1 MIYKTH
7 VIRLFLSLLLIPL
20 FVFGANEN
28 IFKEV
33 DTIIEAAIS
42 DSAWPGA
49 VLVVGDKDGIQYHKS
64 YGFHTY
70 QKKEKTKPDDIFD
83 LASITKVM
91 ATTPAVMDLYEKR
104 EISLED
110 PIVKYIPEFKGSNET
125 ATLMKELVSI
135 RHLLTHTSGLP
146 AYKSFNYSEET
157 PGSIMASILSTD
169 LDTLPGTR
177 YVYSCLG
184 FITLGE
190 MVKRVSGLPLNE
202 YVKKNIYSP
211 LGMDHTTYL
220 PPSDWMDRIVPT
232 EYSEQEE
239 GFIRGRVHDG
249 IAAGLA
255 GISGNAGLFST
266 GEDMAIYAQ
275 MFLNKGTY
283 KDIDIFKPETVELF
297 TQRVYMLPDNS
308 RCLGWDSPQGES
320 SAGVY
325 AGHNSFGHTGFTGT
339 SMWIDPDNDIFV
351 ILLTNA
357 VHPHRRYKYP
367 NYFDWRQLVHSKVY
381 EALDLTKEN
390 PECVWKERWEDP
402 KIRNQY
408 QEKTFWQKLFN
419 R

>member
-157 PGSIMASILSTD
+157 P
-169 LDTLPGTR
+169 
-177 YVYSCLG
+177 
-184 FITLGE
+184 
-190 MVKRVSGLPLNE
+190 
-202 YVKKNIYSP
+202 
-211 LGMDHTTYL
+211 
-220 PPSDWMDRIVPT
+220 
-232 EYSEQEE
+232 
-239 GFIRGRVHDG
+239 
-249 IAAGLA
+249 
-255 GISGNAGLFST
+255 
-266 GEDMAIYAQ
+266 
-275 MFLNKGTY
+275 
-283 KDIDIFKPETVELF
+283 
-297 TQRVYMLPDNS
+297 
-308 RCLGWDSPQGES
+308 
-320 SAGVY
+320 
-325 AGHNSFGHTGFTGT
+325 
-339 SMWIDPDNDIFV
+339 
-351 ILLTNA
+351 
-357 VHPHRRYKYP
+357 
-367 NYFDWRQLVHSKVY
+367 
-381 EALDLTKEN
+381 
-390 PECVWKERWEDP
+390 
-402 KIRNQY
+402 
-408 QEKTFWQKLFN
+408 
-419 R
+419 